1 MPVGRDCSILDSLQL
16 NKKISATDDMILV
29 HASKTG
35 DIAAFEELVRRYNS
49 RLLRIAQR
57 VTRNREDAQDAV
69 QDAFL
74 NAFQKLST
82 FQENS
87 AFSTWL
93 IRITINESLTKLR
106 KQRAKRELSMD
117 CDFREEANF
126 LPLEI
131 PDGAANP
138 EDRLLA
144 SEIRE
149 ILVKTLQMVR
159 PALRMVFV
167 LHDME
172 GFSLDQTAEALD
184 LRQSAVKARSRRAR
198 LKLRE
203 GLRAYFRRERNVQ
216 TLSP

>member
-1 MPVGRDCSILDSLQL
+1 LDSLQL
-16 NKKISATDDMILV
+16 KKKKKSATDDMILV
-29 HASKTG
+29 HASKSG

-57 VTRNREDAQDAV
+57 VTRNHEDAQDAV

-74 NAFQKLST
+74 NALHLPR
-82 FQENS
+82 E
-87 AFSTWL
+87 FSIL
-93 IRITINESLTKLR
+93 NLADSHHK
-106 KQRAKRELSMD
+106 RAKKELSMD
-117 CDFREEANF
+117 CDFREEENC

-159 PALRMVFV
+159 PGLRMVFV

>member
-1 MPVGRDCSILDSLQL
+1 VPVGRDCSILDSLQL
-16 NKKISATDDMILV
+16 KKKISATDDMILV

-35 DIAAFEELVRRYNS
+35 DSAAFEELVRRYNS
-49 RLLRIAQR
+49 ILFRIAQR

-117 CDFREEANF
+117 CDFREEENF

-159 PALRMVFV
+159 PGMRMVFV

-184 LRQSAVKARSRRAR
+184 LSQSAVKARSRRAR
-198 LKLRE
+198 LRLRE

-216 TLSP
+216 TFSP

>member
-35 DIAAFEELVRRYNS
+35 DSAAFEELVRRYNS
-49 RLLRIAQR
+49 ILFRIAQR

>member
-1 MPVGRDCSILDSLQL
+1 VPVGRDCSILDSLQL

-57 VTRNREDAQDAV
+57 VTRNHEDAQDAV

-198 LKLRE
+198 LRLRE

>member
-1 MPVGRDCSILDSLQL
+1 VPVGRDCSILDSLQL
-16 NKKISATDDMILV
+16 KKKISATDDMILV

-35 DIAAFEELVRRYNS
+35 DSAAFEELVRRYNS
-49 RLLRIAQR
+49 ILFRIAQR
-57 VTRNREDAQDAV
+57 VTRNHEDAQDAV

-93 IRITINESLTKLR
+93 IRITINESLMKLR
-106 KQRAKRELSMD
+106 KQRAKRELSTD
-117 CDFREEANF
+117 CDFREEKNF

-131 PDGAANP
+131 PDGAASP

-149 ILVKTLQMVR
+149 ILVKTLQTVR
-159 PALRMVFV
+159 PGMRMVFV
-167 LHDME
+167 LHYME
-172 GFSLDQTAEALD
+172 GFSLDQTAGALD
-184 LRQSAVKARSRRAR
+184 LSQSAVKARSRRAR